1 MSVAGERGGWLSIRE
16 AEDRGSRI
24 DVTVARGERRDAF
37 VARGSR
43 MPLVLGLAKEVE
55 VCL

>member
-1 MSVAGERGGWLSIRE
+1 MSVAGERGGWGSIRG
-16 AEDRGSRI
+16 AEERGSRI

-43 MPLVLGLAKEVE
+43 MPLVFGLASEVE